1 MISGIYRKF
10 FLAFACTV
18 YLSGCSGGGGSGTP
32 TSDIDYDIEIFQYDN
47 AIGIGESTE
56 LILLATSNE
65 LTDILWTQVDGPD
78 VEFYARNTKV
88 ISFTP
93 QESGSYSFDVQYR
106 IDGSQIGSLSHTFSL
121 TD

>member
-1 MISGIYRKF
+1 MISGKYRKF
-10 FLAFACTV
+10 FLAFVCTV

-32 TSDIDYDIEIFQYDN
+32 TSDIDYEIEIFQYDN

-93 QESGSYSFDVQYR
+93 
-106 IDGSQIGSLSHTFSL
+106 LSAKNLASSKI
-121 TD
+121 

>member
-1 MISGIYRKF
+1 MISGNIGNSF
-10 FLAFACTV
+10 WLLHAPFIFLVAVVAV
-18 YLSGCSGGGGSGTP
+18 DLGLN
-32 TSDIDYDIEIFQYDN
+32 SDIDYDIEIFQYDN
-47 AIGIGESTE
+47 GDIGESTE

-106 IDGSQIGSLSHTFSL
+106 IDGSQTVHSATHSL
-121 TD
+121 